1 MTYKYKVSFI
11 VPIYN
16 KEKCLENCVDSLLA
30 QNYSSYE
37 IILVNDGST
46 DKSKEIC
53 NHYAE
58 NSDKVKVIHQT
69 NAGVSCA
76 RNAGI
81 EKAEGEYIIF
91 VDSDDWM
98 EPDAVSTLMG
108 QTTIADLT
116 FFGSIFHYPDRIAL
130 SYIPEDSYYKSFSE
144 LQKGLVDLLKN
155 PKHPDYVGYTW
166 NKMFKNDIIRQY
178 KLRFIEKLSIR
189 EDEAFTFAYATHC
202 NTLATLSNLLYHYQ
216 YSPNGL
222 TWGDK
227 KNAEE
232 YTKLADAYIQT
243 VKAFT
248 KPELKKHLVSHAAEY
263 YMLAIRKS
271 QDQNLRENVIS
282 KYWNLKNKYKF
293 KIKLKPIYRL
303 LTNTKS
309 SRWMKFYFKFRATY
323 QHHK

>member
-1 MTYKYKVSFI
+1 MTYKYKVSFV

-16 KEKCLENCVDSLLA
+16 KEKCLENCVDSLLN

-46 DKSKEIC
+46 DRSKEIC
-53 NHYAE
+53 NRYAQ
-58 NSDKVKVIHQT
+58 NNDKVKVVHQA

-108 QTTIADLT
+108 QSTIADLT

-130 SYIPEDSYYKSFSE
+130 SYIPEDAFYKSFSE
-144 LQKGLVDLLKN
+144 LQKGLVNLLKN
-155 PKHPDYVGYTW
+155 PRHPDYVGYTW

-202 NTLATLSNLLYHYQ
+202 NTLATISNLLYHYQ

-227 KNAEE
+227 KSAEE
-232 YTKLADAYIQT
+232 YTKLADAYLQA
-243 VKAFT
+243 VKVFT
-248 KPELKKHLVSHAAEY
+248 KSELKKHLVSHAAEF

-303 LTNTKS
+303 LTNTKNP
-309 SRWMKFYFKFRATY
+309 RWMKFYFKFRATY
-323 QHHK
+323 HHHK

>member
-30 QNYSSYE
+30 QNYSSFE

-46 DKSKEIC
+46 DRSEEIC

-58 NSDKVKVIHQT
+58 NNDKVKIIHQA

-108 QTTIADLT
+108 QTRIADLT

-232 YTKLADAYIQT
+232 YTKLADAYMQT

-323 QHHK
+323 QHYK

>member
-1 MTYKYKVSFI
+1 MTYQYKVSFI
-11 VPIYN
+11 VPVYN
-16 KEKCLENCVDSLLA
+16 KEKCLETCVDSLLN
-30 QNYSSYE
+30 QTYPHCE

-46 DKSKEIC
+46 DRSKEIC
-53 NHYAE
+53 NRYA
-58 NSDKVKVIHQT
+58 SDNVKVINQA

-81 EKAEGEYIIF
+81 EIATGEYIIF

-98 EPDAVSTLMG
+98 EPNAVSTLME
-108 QTTIADLT
+108 QPQIADLT
-116 FFGSIFHYPDRIAL
+116 FFGSVFHYPDRIAL
-130 SYIPEDSYYKSFSE
+130 SYIPEKTFYKSFSE
-144 LQKGLVDLLKN
+144 LQKGLIDLLKN
-155 PKHPDYVGYTW
+155 PKHPDYVGFTW
-166 NKMFKNDIIRQY
+166 NKMFRHDIIQQY
-178 KLRFIEKLSIR
+178 HLRFIEKLSIR

-202 NTLATLSNLLYHYQ
+202 NTLATLPNLLYHYQ

-227 KNAEE
+227 KSAEE
-232 YTKLADAYIQT
+232 YTKLADAYIQS

-248 KPELKKHLVSHAAEY
+248 KPELEKYLVSHAAEF

-271 QDQNLRENVIS
+271 QDQTFRENVIS

-293 KIKLKPIYRL
+293 KIKLKPIYRI

-309 SRWMKFYFKFRATY
+309 SSWMKFYFKFRATY
-323 QHHK
+323 HHNK

>member
-58 NSDKVKVIHQT
+58 NSDKVKVIHQA

>member
-1 MTYKYKVSFI
+1 MTYKYKVSFV

-16 KEKCLENCVDSLLA
+16 KEKCLEHCVDSLLN
-30 QNYSSYE
+30 QNYPSYE

-53 NHYAE
+53 NRYAQ
-58 NSDKVKVIHQT
+58 NNDKVKVVHQA

-108 QTTIADLT
+108 QSTIADLT

-130 SYIPEDSYYKSFSE
+130 SYIPEDAFYKSFSE
-144 LQKGLVDLLKN
+144 LQKGLVNLLKN
-155 PKHPDYVGYTW
+155 PRHPDYVGYTW

-227 KNAEE
+227 KSAEE
-232 YTKLADAYIQT
+232 YTKLADAYLQA
-243 VKAFT
+243 VKVFT
-248 KPELKKHLVSHAAEY
+248 KPELKKHLVSHAAEF

-303 LTNTKS
+303 LTNTKNP
-309 SRWMKFYFKFRATY
+309 RWMKFYFKFRATY
-323 QHHK
+323 HHHK

>member
-58 NSDKVKVIHQT
+58 NSDKVKVIHQA

-144 LQKGLVDLLKN
+144 LQKGLINLLKN

-232 YTKLADAYIQT
+232 YTKLADAYMQT